1 MERDRSAADDGADG
15 AALERLA
22 QLVRSART
30 GRLARLSAEELREL
44 PRLYRHASSELAR
57 LETRGAAPA
66 RTAEL
71 RRLLAR
77 AHGVLFRDLRP
88 ARVGPLARA
97 ASFLLRD
104 SPRAIRAEWRLIAG
118 LFALFY
124 IVAGL
129 AFAAVR
135 ADLELAFS
143 LGSGEMVTQ
152 EIEQLRAT
160 EAGEPFVGNFTFGLG
175 ESPTAAGMIFA
186 HNIFVSLLFFGSGL
200 IPPLFL
206 LVLATNALMV
216 GTYTGVAAHWGQA
229 GSISSILWCHG
240 VIELQMIVLAGAAGL
255 VLVRAWVAPGPWT
268 RRHAMVLESRRAW
281 ALFAPVLP
289 FLVLSGMIEG
299 YVSPHAPPATRAST
313 ALASA
318 LLLVVW
324 ATLGGRAQP
333 SRLAP
338 EKT

>member
-1 MERDRSAADDGADG
+1 VERGESTGDREES

-22 QLVRSART
+22 SLVGSARS
-30 GRLARLSAEELREL
+30 GRLARLSAQELRQL

-57 LETRGAAPA
+57 LETHGAAPA

-88 ARVGPLARA
+88 ARGGPLARA
-97 ASFLLRD
+97 ASFLLSE

-124 IVAGL
+124 ILAAV

-143 LGSGEMVTQ
+143 LTSAEMVTQ
-152 EIEQLRAT
+152 EIAQLRAT
-160 EAGEPFVGNFTFGLG
+160 EAGQPFAGNFTFGLG
-175 ESPTAAGMIFA
+175 ESPAAAGMIFA

-200 IPPLFL
+200 LPPLYL
-206 LVLATNALMV
+206 LVLASNALMV

-289 FLVLSGMIEG
+289 FLVLAGLIEG
-299 YVSPHAPPATRAST
+299 YVSPHAPPAARAAT
-313 ALASA
+313 AVTSA
-318 LLLVVW
+318 LVLVAW
-324 ATLGGRAQP
+324 ATLGGRAQRP
-333 SRLAP
+333 RLAP
-338 EKT
+338 ENT